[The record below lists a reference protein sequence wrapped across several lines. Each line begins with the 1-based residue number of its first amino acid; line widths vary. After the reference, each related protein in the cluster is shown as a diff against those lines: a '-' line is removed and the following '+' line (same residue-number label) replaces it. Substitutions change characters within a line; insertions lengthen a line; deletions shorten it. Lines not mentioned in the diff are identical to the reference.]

1 MTVTLHPS
9 NDNASA
15 GAATERLRLIFA
27 VRAAPF
33 VVKLSLLG
41 ILAVFALA
49 IFAPWV
55 APYDP
60 NRTSILNS
68 LNAPSWVAGGDPDHL
83 LGTDKLGRDML
94 SRLIY
99 GIRVSVAL
107 SVLGVVIG
115 GILGTALGMLAGFVG
130 GFWDRLVSTMIDI
143 QIAIPFL
150 LMTLVA
156 IAVLG
161 TEMWV
166 LIALLGIA
174 GWETYARVVRSQ
186 VIAIRAR
193 PFVEAAYA
201 AGATHLRVA
210 VREVLPNLIAIL
222 TVLFT
227 LNFPGIV
234 LLEASLSFLGLGV
247 QPPTPS
253 LGRMVSDNRNDLSL
267 VWWTALSPVIVIMIM
282 TLMIQLIGDWLRDVF
297 DVRLREGR
305 RQ

>member
-1 MTVTLHPS
+1 MTDAVTETLE
-9 NDNASA
+9 DASA
-15 GAATERLRLIFA
+15 KPAPRAWGVLRG
-27 VRAAPF
+27 APF
-33 VVKLSLLG
+33 VVKLCLIGMALVF
-41 ILAVFALA
+41 LAA
-49 IFAPWV
+49 IFAPWI

-60 NRTSILNS
+60 NKTSILNS
-68 LNAPSWVAGGDPDHL
+68 LKAPAFMPGGDPHHL

-99 GIRVSVAL
+99 GLRVSVGL

-115 GILGTALGMLAGFVG
+115 GLLGSALGMLAGFVG
-130 GFWDRLVSTMIDI
+130 GIWDRIVTTLVDV

-150 LMTLVA
+150 LMTLVF
-156 IAVLG
+156 IAALG
-161 TEMWV
+161 TSIWV

-174 GWETYARVVRSQ
+174 GWETYARVVRAQ
-186 VIAIRAR
+186 VLAVKAR

-201 AGATHLRVA
+201 AGATHWRVA
-210 VREVLPNLIAIL
+210 TREVLPNLVATL
-222 TVLFT
+222 TVLLT
-227 LNFPGIV
+227 LNFPGIL

-253 LGRMVSDNRNDLSL
+253 LGRMVGDNRNDLAL
-267 VWWTALSPVIVIMIM
+267 AWWTAITPVMLILMV

-297 DVRLREGR
+297 DVRLREGQ

>member
-1 MTVTLHPS
+1 M
-9 NDNASA
+9 
-15 GAATERLRLIFA
+15 I
-27 VRAAPF
+27 
-33 VVKLSLLG
+33 
-41 ILAVFALA
+41 AVFAVA
-49 IFAPWV
+49 IFAPWI

-60 NRTSILNS
+60 NKTSILNS
-68 LNAPSWVAGGDPDHL
+68 LRAPSWIAGGDPDHL

-94 SRLIY
+94 SRLVY
-99 GIRVSVAL
+99 GLRVSVGLA
-107 SVLGVVIG
+107 VLGVVIG
-115 GILGTALGMLAGFVG
+115 GIIGTALGMLAGFVG
-130 GFWDRLVSTMIDI
+130 GFWDRLVSTVVDV

-156 IAVLG
+156 IAALG
-161 TEMWV
+161 TDMWV

-174 GWETYARVVRSQ
+174 GWETYARVVRAQ

-201 AGATHLRVA
+201 GGATHRRVA
-210 VREVLPNLIAIL
+210 IREVLPNLVAIL

-227 LNFPGIV
+227 LNFPAIL

-253 LGRMVSDNRNDLSL
+253 LGRMVGDNRNDLAL
-267 VWWTALSPVIVIMIM
+267 AWWTALSPVFLILIV

-305 RQ
+305 RR

>member
-1 MTVTLHPS
+1 MTVTLSPS
-9 NDNASA
+9 NDNAST
-15 GAATERLRLIFA
+15 GARTERLRLFFA

-41 ILAVFALA
+41 ILAVFAVA
-49 IFAPWV
+49 IFAPWI

-60 NRTSILNS
+60 NKTRLLNS
-68 LNAPSWVAGGDPDHL
+68 LNAPSWIAGGDPDHL

-99 GIRVSVAL
+99 GLRVSVAL

-210 VREVLPNLIAIL
+210 VRDVLPNLIAIL

-227 LNFPGIV
+227 LNFPGIL

-267 VWWTALSPVIVIMIM
+267 VWWTALSPVVVIMIM

>member
-1 MTVTLHPS
+1 MADTLNQSANTVSTNQPNERMRLMQTL
-9 NDNASA
+9 
-15 GAATERLRLIFA
+15 
-27 VRAAPF
+27 RAAPF
-33 VVKLSLLG
+33 GVKVSLLG
-41 ILAVFALA
+41 MTVIFALA
-49 IFAPWV
+49 IFAPWI

-60 NRTSILNS
+60 NKTSILNP
-68 LNAPSWVAGGDPDHL
+68 LTAPSWIHGGDPDHL

-99 GIRVSVAL
+99 GLQVSVGL
-107 SVLGVVIG
+107 SVLGVLIG
-115 GILGTALGMLAGFVG
+115 GLIGTALGILAGFVG
-130 GFWDRLVSTMIDI
+130 GFWDRLVSTMVDV

-156 IAVLG
+156 IASFG

-186 VIAIRAR
+186 VLAVKAR

-201 AGATHLRVA
+201 AGASHFRVA
-210 VREVLPNLIAIL
+210 VREVLPNLVAIL

-227 LNFPGIV
+227 LNFPAIL

-247 QPPTPS
+247 QPPISS
-253 LGRMVSDNRNDLSL
+253 LGRMVGENRNDMVLA
-267 VWWTALSPVIVIMIM
+267 WWTVMSPVALILVI
-282 TLMIQLIGDWLRDVF
+282 TLMIQLVGDWMRDVF
-297 DVRLREGR
+297 DVRLREAR
-305 RQ
+305 RS

>member
-1 MTVTLHPS
+1 MTGAMDPS
-9 NDNASA
+9 NDSASA
-15 GAATERLRLIFA
+15 GARTERPRLLSA

-41 ILAVFALA
+41 IFTVFAVA
-49 IFAPWV
+49 ILAPWI

-60 NRTSILNS
+60 NKTSILNS
-68 LNAPSWVAGGDPDHL
+68 LNAPSWIAGGDPDHHM
-83 LGTDKLGRDML
+83 GTDKLGRDML

-99 GIRVSVAL
+99 GLRVSVGL

-115 GILGTALGMLAGFVG
+115 GVLGTALGMLAGFVG
-130 GFWDRLVSTMIDI
+130 GYWDRLVSTLVNI

-161 TEMWV
+161 TELWV

-174 GWETYARVVRSQ
+174 GWETYARVVRAQ

-201 AGATHLRVA
+201 AGASHLRVA

-253 LGRMVSDNRNDLSL
+253 LGRMVSDNRNDLAQ
-267 VWWTALSPVIVIMIM
+267 VWWTALSPVVVIMMM

>member
-1 MTVTLHPS
+1 MTDTL
-9 NDNASA
+9 NAQDSA
-15 GAATERLRLIFA
+15 AQGPTSERVRFLNTL
-27 VRAAPF
+27 RAAPF
-33 VVKLSLLG
+33 SVKLCLLG
-41 ILAVFALA
+41 MLAIFVLA
-49 IFAPWV
+49 IFAPWI

-60 NRTSILNS
+60 NKTSILNS
-68 LNAPSWVAGGDPDHL
+68 LKAPSWIPGGDPDHL
-83 LGTDKLGRDML
+83 LGTDKLGRDMF

-99 GIRVSVAL
+99 GLRVSVGL

-130 GFWDRLVSTMIDI
+130 GFWDRVVSTMVDV

-156 IAVLG
+156 IAALG
-161 TEMWV
+161 TEIWV

-201 AGATHLRVA
+201 AGASHWRVA
-210 VREVLPNLIAIL
+210 VREVLPNLVALL

-227 LNFPGIV
+227 LNFPGIL

-247 QPPTPS
+247 QPPTAS
-253 LGRMVSDNRNDLSL
+253 LGRMVGDNRNDLAMA
-267 VWWTALSPVIVIMIM
+267 WWTALSPVILILIV

-305 RQ
+305 RK

>member
-1 MTVTLHPS
+1 MTDTLSPP
-9 NDNASA
+9 NDTAST
-15 GAATERLRLIFA
+15 GARTERPRLFYTI
-27 VRAAPF
+27 RAAPF
-33 VVKLSLLG
+33 VVKLCLLG
-41 ILAVFALA
+41 IFAVFAVA
-49 IFAPWV
+49 IFAPWI

-68 LNAPSWVAGGDPDHL
+68 LKAPSWIAGGDPDHL
-83 LGTDKLGRDML
+83 MGTDKLGRDMF

-99 GIRVSVAL
+99 GIRVSVGL

-115 GILGTALGMLAGFVG
+115 GVLGTALGMLAGFVG
-130 GFWDRLVSTMIDI
+130 GFWDRLVSTMVDI

-156 IAVLG
+156 IAALG
-161 TEMWV
+161 TELWV
-166 LIALLGIA
+166 LIALLGIY
-174 GWETYARVVRSQ
+174 GWETYARVVRAQ

-201 AGATHLRVA
+201 AGATPLRVA
-210 VREVLPNLIAIL
+210 VREVLPNLVAIL

-227 LNFPGIV
+227 LNFPGIL

-253 LGRMVSDNRNDLSL
+253 LGRMVGDNRNDIALA
-267 VWWTALSPVIVIMIM
+267 WWTALSPVVVIMIM
-282 TLMIQLIGDWLRDVF
+282 TLMVQLIGDWLRDVF

-305 RQ
+305 RH